1 VTKARAARG
10 IGRIGQCAAL
20 GLFGWTVAAT
30 PRAALADEGGL
41 SFWLPGTFGSLSA
54 TPGTPGWSWATFYIH
69 TDVASAAGAQF
80 PRGGRIDVGVSGRGD
95 LVGFGPTYVFATP
108 VLGAQLSVSVLGI
121 AGRSEASAALSLT
134 GPLGNTIALSRTQD
148 LTSFGDVIP
157 QVALKWNQGVNNFMV
172 YGSGD
177 IPIGDYDPNRLANL
191 GIGHG
196 AIDFGGGY
204 TYFDPKSGNE
214 FSWVTGLTYNFKNTS
229 TQYQNGMDFHV
240 DWGAS
245 HFFNNKLQLGVV
257 GYYLQQVSD
266 DFGTPPALD
275 GFRSRIAGVGP
286 QVGFLFPVGDMQG
299 YVNVKA
305 YKEFAAQNR
314 PEGWNAWLTFAISP
328 AAEQPPASK
337 PIVRKY

>member
-1 VTKARAARG
+1 MKRADLLHTMAD
-10 IGRIGQCAAL
+10 AAL
-20 GLFGWTVAAT
+20 CGLVAAGST
-30 PRAALADEGGL
+30 GHALADEGGL

-54 TPGTPGWSWATFYIH
+54 VPATPGWSWATFYIH

-80 PRGGRIDVGVSGRGD
+80 PRGGRVDVGVSGRGD

-148 LTSFGDVIP
+148 LTSYGDVIP
-157 QVALKWNQGVNNFMV
+157 QVALKWNQGVNNFMA
-172 YGSGD
+172 YGTGL
-177 IPIGDYDPNRLANL
+177 IPVGDYDPNRLANL

-214 FSWVTGLTYNFKNTS
+214 FSAVAGMTYNFKNTH

-245 HFFNNKLQLGVV
+245 HFFDNKLQLGVV
-257 GYYLQQVSD
+257 GYYLQQVTD
-266 DFGTPPALD
+266 DFGAPPALG
-275 GFRSRIAGVGP
+275 GFRTRIAGAGP
-286 QVGFLFPVGDMQG
+286 QIGYIFPMGEKLQG
-299 YVNVKA
+299 YVNLKG
-305 YKEFAAQNR
+305 YWEFAAQNR
-314 PEGWNAWLTFAISP
+314 PEGWNTWLTFAISP
-328 AAEQPPASK
+328 AAPEPTAPK